1 MPFQLNARISMLLV
15 VQTALAALLLPASCF
30 EVAAAPPAQGPT
42 TRTLKPGRPRGNSAT
57 QPADEQDAD
66 VDEPSEDSEVQIR
79 LNYLKA
85 PWAKVLKDLAEA
97 SQTEVVAERVPRQK
111 YSRIDRKNYSLKD
124 ALRILNQTL
133 EPQGYRLRQMGRYL
147 VLMEVRTTRQEYA
160 RNVVSERAGAERPA
174 RTEHS
179 TEVGGTADDETNE
192 EPALLPAGNPGL
204 RLPSG
209 NAKPNPS
216 IVPLSGER
224 EAAKET
230 ARKADADTTT
240 SEAPAAEQMTT
251 ASLRL
256 KARDA
261 VSVARILINAFKP
274 QAELVDNGPDDL
286 PGFVVFRSGRKR
298 GEKDAVAKG
307 DVRFAVGI
315 DKEQNR
321 LVVEASPAETKTLQR
336 LIRSLDVLPKTEDS
350 AVRALAVTKDA
361 GQVAAALQP
370 ELDRLTEAAAEAQA
384 ERQANQPNQ
393 EGQPADPA
401 KKNKAVPKKDA
412 AEEPAADDQAIPPQG
427 GIGSLKG
434 EVSVEA
440 VPELGILIIRGN
452 EKDVDAVASVIREIE
467 RLSAGAALKVELL
480 LLKHVNSEALAALLT
495 TVYERLSGRA
505 RGPATAQSV
514 SVIPIARPNAIL
526 ILASTAEIESIKD
539 LAKQLDEPADP
550 AMEFKVFRLRH
561 AIPSQVVTAVTAMYP
576 AQQPGQA
583 AQQQTLLGLSPRVR
597 ILPDVRTNSVIVLAR
612 PRDMKEVGQVIHK
625 LDMADSAAVSQL
637 KIIPL
642 KNAIADEIAATL
654 QLAIQ
659 SVLSPPRQQ
668 AGAQGGLQGGGGGG
682 GGAQGGQGQ
691 VSPELREVKSTILQ
705 FLEAGEP
712 QENAARSGILSD
724 IRITADLRT
733 NSLVITAPQESM
745 PLLVR
750 LVERLD
756 KPAAMVSE
764 IKVFSLRNGDATSTA
779 QLLERLFS
787 PQAAGQRG
795 GQGGGLGAAGQLQAG
810 IQIAGAEDASS
821 TLIPLRFTVD
831 VRTNSIIVVG
841 GGEALRVVEAIV
853 LRLDE
858 SDIRQR
864 QNQVYRL
871 INSPA
876 EDVAA
881 AISEFLRTQ
890 LQVQQTDPGLLSPFE
905 QIEREVIVVP
915 ERVSNS
921 LLISATPRF
930 FKDVMELV
938 TRLDQA
944 PKQVVIQALLVE
956 VSLDNT
962 DEFGVELGLQ
972 DSILFNRS
980 LISQLVQVQTTNT
993 SPNGVQTT
1001 TNNVVSQTSNPGYLF
1016 NNAILGNNTLSAVN
1030 PSTVGTQGLT
1040 NFSVGRVNND
1050 LGYGGLVLAAGSES
1064 VNVLLR
1070 ALSARRRVDVLS
1082 RPQIT
1087 TIDNQLA
1094 QIQVGQEI
1102 PRINGF
1108 NINANTGNATPIVQ
1122 PRSVGIILTVTPRIS
1137 PEGKVVMEVVA
1148 RKDALNPVGVPLFT
1162 NPNGSVITAP
1172 IIDTTNALATVSI
1185 RSGQTIVLGGMITKT
1200 DDKQER
1206 KVPYLSDIPLV
1217 GELFRYDLKR
1227 TRKTELLIFLTP
1239 RIVHNEAEAELVKE
1253 IESQRMSYIEEE
1265 AEAIHGPLFG
1275 VPEEPEW
1282 IGPAQPGI
1290 PGYSTDP
1297 NLPAPLTGALSRKRS
1312 GIGLDELDTPTTVM
1326 PAEPVPLPPLQEGP
1340 SLGAVPSRKRNT
1352 SRVGA
1357 VR

>member
-1 MPFQLNARISMLLV
+1 MPFPMNARKSLLIAAHC
-15 VQTALAALLLPASCF
+15 ALAAMLLHGAGIDL
-30 EVAAAPPAQGPT
+30 AAAPPAQKPAA
-42 TRTLKPGRPRGNSAT
+42 RTLFKGRQSGGTAT
-57 QPADEQDAD
+57 QPAEEQGADDEESTDD
-66 VDEPSEDSEVQIR
+66 LDVQIR

-85 PWAKVLKDLAEA
+85 SWSKVLKDVAEA
-97 SQTEVVAERVPRQK
+97 SQTELVAERVPRQK
-111 YSRIDRKNYSLKD
+111 FSRMDRKSYGLKD
-124 ALRILNQTL
+124 AMRILNQTL
-133 EPQGYRLRQMGRYL
+133 EPQGYRLRKMGNYL
-147 VLMEVRTTRQEYA
+147 VLMEVRTTRQEYP
-160 RNVVSERAGAERPA
+160 RNVISEDGGAGRNEP
-174 RTEHS
+174 TE
-179 TEVGGTADDETNE
+179 GGTATGGTESG
-192 EPALLPAGNPGL
+192 EPALLPAGGTGRMLPPADAPANSPIL
-204 RLPSG
+204 R
-209 NAKPNPS
+209 
-216 IVPLSGER
+216 LSGES
-224 EAAKET
+224 APGKASIKNSDAPHAKSSPSEP
-230 ARKADADTTT
+230 DQTTT
-240 SEAPAAEQMTT
+240 ATV
-251 ASLRL
+251 RL

-286 PGFVVFRSGRKR
+286 PGFVVFRLGEKR
-298 GEKDAVAKG
+298 GDKDKVAKR
-307 DVRFAVGI
+307 DVRFSVGI

-350 AVRALAVTKDA
+350 AVRAVTVTKDA
-361 GQVAAALQP
+361 GQVAATLQP
-370 ELDRLTEAAAEAQA
+370 ELDRLAEAAADAQV
-384 ERQANQPNQ
+384 ERQADQ
-393 EGQPADPA
+393 EGQPAEPMPKTKTA
-401 KKNKAVPKKDA
+401 PKKA
-412 AEEPAADDQAIPPQG
+412 AGEEPEGEDQAMPPQA
-427 GIGSLKG
+427 GIGTLKG

-452 EKDVDAVASVIREIE
+452 EKDVEAVASVIREIE
-467 RLSAGAALKVELL
+467 KLSAGSALKVELL

-505 RGPATAQSV
+505 RGPAAAQSV
-514 SVIPIARPNAIL
+514 SIIPVARPNAIL
-526 ILASTAEIESIKD
+526 ILASTVEIESIKD

-550 AMEFKVFRLRH
+550 AVEFKVFRLRH
-561 AIPSQVVTAVTAMYP
+561 AIPSQIVTAVTAMYP
-576 AQQPGQA
+576 AQQPGQG
-583 AQQQTLLGLSPRVR
+583 AQQQTLLGLAPRVR
-597 ILPDVRTNSVIVLAR
+597 ILPDVRTNSVIVVAR
-612 PRDMKEVGQVIHK
+612 PRDMKEVGQVIRK
-625 LDMADSAAVSQL
+625 LDAADSSAVSQL
-637 KIIPL
+637 KIFPL

-659 SVLSPPRQQ
+659 SVLSPPRQT
-668 AGAQGGLQGGGGGG
+668 GVQGGLQGGGGGG
-682 GGAQGGQGQ
+682 GAGAQGQGQ

-705 FLEAGEP
+705 FLEAGET

-733 NSLVITAPQESM
+733 NSLVVTAPQESM
-745 PLLVR
+745 ELLAR
-750 LVERLD
+750 LIERLD

-764 IKVFSLRNGDATSTA
+764 IKVFSLRNGDATATS

-787 PQAAGQRG
+787 PQQTGQRG
-795 GQGGGLGAAGQLQAG
+795 GQGAGGQLAAG

-841 GGEALRVVEAIV
+841 GAEALRVVEAIV

-890 LQVQQTDPGLLSPFE
+890 LQVQQADPGLLSPFE

-930 FKDVMELV
+930 FKDVIELV
-938 TRLDQA
+938 TRLDRA

-956 VSLDNT
+956 VALDNT
-962 DEFGVELGLQ
+962 DEFGMELGLQ

-980 LISQLVQVQTTNT
+980 LITQLVQVATTNT
-993 SPNGVQTT
+993 SPNGVVTT
-1001 TNNVVSQTSNPGYLF
+1001 NNNVVSQTSTPGYLF
-1016 NNAILGNNTLSAVN
+1016 NNSILGNNTSSFVN

-1070 ALSARRRVDVLS
+1070 ALAARRRVDVLS

-1087 TIDNQLA
+1087 ALDNQLA
-1094 QIQVGQEI
+1094 RIQVGQEI

-1137 PEGKVVMEVVA
+1137 PDGKVVMEVVA
-1148 RKDALNPVGVPLFT
+1148 AKDALNPVGVPLFT

-1172 IIDTTNALATVSI
+1172 IIDTTNASTSVSI

-1217 GELFRYDLKR
+1217 GNLFRYDLKR
-1227 TRKTELLIFLTP
+1227 SRKTELLIFLTP
-1239 RIVHNEAEAELVKE
+1239 RIVNNDAEAELVKE

-1265 AEAIHGPLFG
+1265 AESIHGPLFG
-1275 VPEEPEW
+1275 VPAETEW
-1282 IGPAQPGI
+1282 IGPDAV
-1290 PGYSTDP
+1290 DNP
-1297 NLPAPLTGALSRKRS
+1297 NLPAPLTGTLGSKLN
-1312 GIGLDELDTPTTVM
+1312 GVQLDELETPTTVM
-1326 PAEPVPLPPLQEGP
+1326 PSEPVQLPPVQEGP
-1340 SLGAVPSRKRNT
+1340 NLGHSQAPPATPRKAGQPTRK
-1352 SRVGA
+1352 V
-1357 VR
+1357 VRRPME